1 MDQMEF
7 WVESSGDVERARD
20 GEKEQRVAA
29 CASLGTASLGPPPPI
44 MDV

>member
-7 WVESSGDVERARD
+7 WVESNGERARD